1 MICKN
6 CGMENDTDAVFC
18 KYCGSQL
25 TDNNKNSNNNYKPE
39 KRSKGKTKVKK
50 KKVTKTKYKKEKN
63 RNNKQNKSTGKNI
76 IIFILSLLI
85 IGIIGIFIYLYYN
98 FYTIEVPDVL
108 NMNVEEATNVLAE
121 KQLKVNIKTKL
132 VDDEKLVDVV
142 ISVSPKEKSKV
153 PINKKVTLT
162 IGKLTNEIVL
172 DNYVNLNIDEAKLLL
187 DQKGIKY
194 KIVTEKS
201 NKENNTVIK
210 QSKKAYSKIN
220 KNETIIITIS
230 KQNTKTSDDLSDS
243 KDKVEDNSKEND
255 NNSDVKTSEIESQ

>member
-25 TDNNKNSNNNYKPE
+25 TDNNKNSKNNSYKNE

-50 KKVTKTKYKKEKN
+50 KKVTKTKYKKKKN

-98 FYTIEVPDVL
+98 FYTIEVPDVI
-108 NMNVEEATNVLAE
+108 NMNVEEASNVLAE

-132 VDDEKLVDVV
+132 VDDEKLVDMV
-142 ISVSPKEKSKV
+142 ISVSPKEKSKI

-172 DNYVNLNIDEAKLLL
+172 DDYVNLNIDEAKLLL
-187 DQKGIKY
+187 DQKSIKY

-220 KNETIIITIS
+220 KNETIVITIS
-230 KQNTKTSDDLSDS
+230 RQNIKTSDDLSDN
-243 KDKVEDNSKEND
+243 KDVDNSKEND
-255 NNSDVKTSEIESQ
+255 NNSEIKTSEIKSE